1 MGFLAD
7 ILGGTADEFYSA
19 LPPEIRNL
27 YGNYQNVTDAQGNVV
42 LDAQGNPSR
51 EYVSGIPQLSAP
63 DMTFK
68 PFTVTTGGLGTIN
81 TFDNGSTEFNLSESQ
96 RAMQDQLLGGA
107 SQFYGNAMQD
117 TAARETDIYNRMR
130 ATQRPEEED
139 ARLAMEERLFAQG
152 RGGLSTSRLGNPEQ
166 FEFQMAR
173 ERAKNEAMF
182 GAMSQAQQEQMQQAK
197 LGGLFQEQGYA
208 PQANLMNA
216 LNAGMPV
223 ADMVD
228 VARRQQGE
236 YDLQAQLA
244 NLQADMGSRTGLSD
258 LYSGLFSSA
267 TGALGSAGQSIFD
280 WITSR

>member
-27 YGNYQNVTDAQGNVV
+27 YGTYGEDGQ
-42 LDAQGNPSR
+42 
-51 EYVSGIPQLSAP
+51 YVSGIPQLTAP

-68 PFTVTTGGLGTIN
+68 PFTVTTGGLGSIGTAA
-81 TFDNGSTEFNLSESQ
+81 DGSTTLNLSDSQ

-117 TAARETDIYNRMR
+117 TAARETDIYNRLR

-182 GAMSQAQQEQMQQAK
+182 GAMTQAQQEQMQQAK
-197 LGGLFQEQGYA
+197 LGGMFQQEGYA

-216 LNAGMPV
+216 LSAGMDV
-223 ADMVD
+223 ASMTD

-236 YDLQAQLA
+236 YNLQAQLA

-280 WITSR
+280 WITTR

>member
-1 MGFLAD
+1 MGWLTD
-7 ILGGTADEFYSA
+7 ILGGTAEEFYDA
-19 LPPEIRNL
+19 LPDEIRKLYGEYDDKGNYVSNIPEI
-27 YGNYQNVTDAQGNVV
+27 
-42 LDAQGNPSR
+42 
-51 EYVSGIPQLSAP
+51 SAP
-63 DMTFK
+63 AMTFK
-68 PFTVTTGGLGTIN
+68 PFTVTTGGLGTID
-81 TFDNGSTEFNLSESQ
+81 TFDDGSTEFILSESQ

-107 SQFYGNAMQD
+107 SDFYTNAMQD
-117 TAARETDIYNRMR
+117 TAAREADIYNRLR

-182 GAMSQAQQEQMQQAK
+182 GAMTQAQQEQMQQAK
-197 LGGLFQEQGYA
+197 LGGLFQQEGYA

-223 ADMVD
+223 ADMAD

-236 YDLQAQLA
+236 YDLQAALA
-244 NLQADMGSRTGLSD
+244 NLQADMGSRTGLAD

-267 TGALGSAGQSIFD
+267 TGALGSAAESIWDTIF
-280 WITSR
+280 

>member
-27 YGNYQNVTDAQGNVV
+27 YGTYGEDGQ
-42 LDAQGNPSR
+42 
-51 EYVSGIPQLSAP
+51 YVSGIPQISAP

-81 TFDNGSTEFNLSESQ
+81 TLADGSTQFNLSDSQ

-117 TAARETDIYNRMR
+117 TAGRETDIYNRMR
-130 ATQRPEEED
+130 ATQRLEEED

-182 GAMSQAQQEQMQQAK
+182 GAMSQAQAEQMQQAK
-197 LGGLFQEQGYA
+197 LGGLFQQEGYA

-216 LNAGMPV
+216 LNARMPV

-236 YDLQAQLA
+236 YGLQAALA
-244 NLQADMGSRTGLSD
+244 NLQADMGSRTGLAD

-280 WITSR
+280 WITTR

>member
-1 MGFLAD
+1 MGWLTD
-7 ILGGTADEFYSA
+7 ILGGTADEFYGA
-19 LPPEIRNL
+19 LPDEIRKL
-27 YGNYQNVTDAQGNVV
+27 YGEYNEAG
-42 LDAQGNPSR
+42 
-51 EYVSGIPQLSAP
+51 EYVSSIPKIGSP

-68 PFTVTTGGLGTIN
+68 PFTVTTGGLGTID
-81 TFDNGSTEFNLSESQ
+81 TFADGSTTFNLSPSQ
-96 RAMQDQLLGGA
+96 LAMQNQLLGGA

-117 TAARETDIYNRMR
+117 TAGRETDIYNRMR
-130 ATQRPEEED
+130 AAQRPEEED

-152 RGGLSTSRLGNPEQ
+152 RGGLSTSRVGNPEQ

-182 GAMSQAQQEQMQQAK
+182 GAMSQAQKEQMQQAT
-197 LGGLFQEQGYA
+197 LGGMFQKEGYA

-236 YDLQAQLA
+236 YDLQANLA
-244 NLQADMGSRTGLSD
+244 NLQSEMGSRTGLAD

-267 TGALGSAGQSIFD
+267 TGALGSAGESIFD
-280 WITSR
+280 YIFNRG

>member
-1 MGFLAD
+1 MGFLSD

-27 YGNYQNVTDAQGNVV
+27 YGTYGADGQ
-42 LDAQGNPSR
+42 
-51 EYVSGIPQLSAP
+51 YVSGIRQLTAP

-68 PFTVTTGGLGTIN
+68 PFTVTTGGLGDIATALDGN
-81 TFDNGSTEFNLSESQ
+81 TTFNLSDSQ

-107 SQFYGNAMQD
+107 SQFYSNAMQD
-117 TAARETDIYNRMR
+117 TAGRETDIYNRMR
-130 ATQRPEEED
+130 AAQRPEEED

-182 GAMSQAQQEQMQQAK
+182 GAMSQAQAEQMQQAK
-197 LGGLFQEQGYA
+197 LGGLFQQEGYA

-223 ADMVD
+223 ADMAD

-236 YDLQAQLA
+236 YDLQADLA
-244 NLQADMGSRTGLSD
+244 NLQADIGSRTGLAD

-267 TGALGSAGQSIFD
+267 TGALGSAGETLLDFILGKLK
-280 WITSR
+280 

>member
-1 MGFLAD
+1 MGWLTD
-7 ILGGTADEFYSA
+7 ILGGTAEEFYDA
-19 LPPEIRNL
+19 LPDEIRKL
-27 YGNYQNVTDAQGNVV
+27 YGEYDANG
-42 LDAQGNPSR
+42 D
-51 EYVSGIPQLSAP
+51 YVSNIPQISAP

-117 TAARETDIYNRMR
+117 TAARETDIYNRLR

-182 GAMSQAQQEQMQQAK
+182 GAMTQAQQEQMQQAK

-216 LNAGMPV
+216 LSSGMDV
-223 ADMVD
+223 ASMTD

-236 YDLQAQLA
+236 YDLQATLA
-244 NLQADMGSRTGLSD
+244 NLQSQMGSRTGLAD

-267 TGALGSAGQSIFD
+267 TGALGSAAESIWDTIF
-280 WITSR
+280 